1 MVSAAGS
8 RVVVLKAA
16 RPVPEA
22 DQGAMRETVA
32 GVLEQVRRDGDA
44 ALRELT
50 RRYDGVD
57 RPSPVVS
64 AAEKEEAWRRVDQA
78 AVHDL
83 EFAAARIREFARL
96 QLSTFSPLEREVVPG
111 VHVGHRLLPV
121 GSAGVYVPGGRYPL
135 PSTALMGII
144 PAREAGVPRV
154 VACSPPGGEGG
165 INPYT
170 LVAMQIAG
178 ADEVYCMGGAQAVAA
193 LAFGTESVAPVD
205 IIVGPGNQY
214 VTEAKQQVAGTVRI
228 DFPAGPSEVLIIAD
242 DSADAALV
250 AADLL
255 AQCEHDPRARAT
267 LVTTS
272 RPLAEGVLRETGR
285 QLSELPTG
293 GVAAVAWEANGEV
306 CVVPTLE
313 DAADLAN
320 ERGPEHLQLQVT
332 HPEALVP
339 RLSNYGSLF
348 LGATAAE
355 VFGDYVSGPN
365 HILPTGGASRFTG
378 GLWVGSF
385 VRVVTHQRLTAG
397 GAHLLAP
404 VASRLAALEGLHAH
418 ARAARLRA

>member
-1 MVSAAGS
+1 MVSAAGAG
-8 RVVVLKAA
+8 VVVLKAA

-22 DQGAMRETVA
+22 DGGVVRETVA
-32 GVLEQVRRDGDA
+32 GVLEQVRRGGDA

-57 RPSPVVS
+57 RASPMVS

-78 AVHDL
+78 GVRDL

-96 QLSTFSPLEREVVPG
+96 QLNTFSPLEREVLPG

-135 PSTALMGII
+135 SSTALMGII
-144 PAREAGVPRV
+144 PAREAGVRRV
-154 VACSPPGGEGG
+154 VACSPPDGEGG
-165 INPYT
+165 VNPYT

-205 IIVGPGNQY
+205 IVVGPGNQY
-214 VTEAKQQVAGTVRI
+214 VTEAKRQVAGTVRI

-242 DSADAALV
+242 ESADHALV

-272 RPLAEGVLRETGR
+272 RSLAEAVLQETVR
-285 QLSELPTG
+285 HLSELPAE
-293 GVAAVAWEANGEV
+293 GVAARAWEANGEV
-306 CVVPTLE
+306 CVVSTLE
-313 DAADLAN
+313 EAARLADQ
-320 ERGPEHLQLQVT
+320 RSPEHLELHVSQ
-332 HPEALVP
+332 PESLAG
-339 RLSNYGSLF
+339 RLSSYGSLF
-348 LGATAAE
+348 LGAMAAE
-355 VFGDYVSGPN
+355 VLGDYVSGPN

-385 VRVVTHQRLTAG
+385 LRVATHQRLTAA
-397 GAHLLAP
+397 GARLLAP
-404 VASRLAALEGLHAH
+404 VADRLATLEGLHAH
-418 ARAARLRA
+418 ARAARLRT